1 MIDFAKEEKDMKN
14 ILAFFADDIKQVRTG
29 RASSSLVENIQVESY
44 GSQMAL
50 SHVAAIS
57 TPDARSI
64 VVKPWDKSTLPG
76 IEAAIK
82 KENLGL
88 GMIAESGQ
96 VRLTIPPLTEDRR
109 KEFAKLIGKKM
120 EEAKKSV
127 RKQRDDIRKT
137 IQEEERA
144 KTISENMKF
153 SQEEKMEKIVAE
165 INKQIEALAE
175 KKEKEVMEI

>member
-1 MIDFAKEEKDMKN
+1 MIDFAKEEKDLKN
-14 ILAFFADDIKQVRTG
+14 ILAFFAEDIKQVRTG
-29 RASSSLVENIQVESY
+29 RASSSLVENIQIESY
-44 GSQMAL
+44 GAQMPL

-76 IEAAIK
+76 IESAIK
-82 KENLGL
+82 KANLGL
-88 GMIAESGQ
+88 GMVAESGQ
-96 VRLTIPPLTEDRR
+96 VRLTIPQLTEDRR

-120 EEAKKSV
+120 EEAKKSI
-127 RKQRDDIRKT
+127 RKQRDDIWKT

-144 KTISENMKF
+144 KLISENLKF
-153 SQEEKMEKIVAE
+153 SQKEKMEKMVEE
-165 INKQIEALAE
+165 ITKQIETLAE